1 MYTWL
6 IDYLL
11 SEARAVRTLTSADEF
26 HQSMTSTRRM
36 TSSFRRRKNPPNQQ
50 LVAMRHLDSAPN
62 TAGTGSDFGVTS
74 PDNKTTATKM
84 AAATSAATVHAANM
98 AANMASKMAATTSV
112 ATERAA
118 KMAANMATKMAA
130 ATSPPTEGAAKMA
143 ANMATKMVAGTS
155 PATEGAAKMAANMAT
170 KMAAAT
176 YPATKGAAKMATN
189 MATKMAAADLLDT
202 VPKPRRPSLMDV
214 RKVLSLD
221 DFDAFCVQASSG
233 GSVYGMLRKQI
244 FQDGKKVPP
253 GKRMMERQRS
263 KSLTKT
269 QGPRRRRFHRVT
281 EGHALTSGLLGHPG
295 VIVGQTDALRQ
306 RPEEG

>member
-1 MYTWL
+1 
-6 IDYLL
+6 
-11 SEARAVRTLTSADEF
+11 
-26 HQSMTSTRRM
+26 M

-143 ANMATKMVAGTS
+143 ANMATKMVAGTSPATEGAAKMAANMATKMAAATS

>member
-1 MYTWL
+1 
-6 IDYLL
+6 
-11 SEARAVRTLTSADEF
+11 
-26 HQSMTSTRRM
+26 M

-84 AAATSAATVHAANM
+84 AAATS
-98 AANMASKMAATTSV
+98 
-112 ATERAA
+112 
-118 KMAANMATKMAA
+118 
-130 ATSPPTEGAAKMA
+130 
-143 ANMATKMVAGTS
+143 
-155 PATEGAAKMAANMAT
+155 
-170 KMAAAT
+170 
-176 YPATKGAAKMATN
+176 PATKGAAKMAAN